1 MFDKSWNE
9 WVNKEFITSLKAKG
23 KLPNNLTL
31 AQEQKRR
38 EFQKTDRVFPQAPS
52 TDMDGVDAEVA
63 STASAGRK
71 KETEGAQVM
80 PKTLVNGCALREK
93 ERERERE
100 KQRLGSSEVLMQW
113 YQWP

>member
-38 EFQKTDRVFPQAPS
+38 EFQKTDRVFPQPTQPAEMPG
-52 TDMDGVDAEVA
+52 DDADAA
-63 STASAGRK
+63 STPGL
-71 KETEGAQVM
+71 KEEAAQV
-80 PKTLVNGCALREK
+80 
-93 ERERERE
+93 
-100 KQRLGSSEVLMQW
+100 RLGARTPRGGRRAAHRTRRRGGPSRG
-113 YQWP
+113 

>member
-52 TDMDGVDAEVA
+52 TDMDGVDPEVA

-80 PKTLVNGCALREK
+80 PQNESMDVMYIERESVCVCVC

-100 KQRLGSSEVLMQW
+100 REAG
-113 YQWP
+113 